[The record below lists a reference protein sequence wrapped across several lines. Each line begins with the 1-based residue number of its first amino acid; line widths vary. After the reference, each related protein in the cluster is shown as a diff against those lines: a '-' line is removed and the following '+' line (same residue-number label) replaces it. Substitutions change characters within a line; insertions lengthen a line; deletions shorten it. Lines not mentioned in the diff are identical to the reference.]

1 MHLYW
6 EKNKT
11 HHQNKN
17 GKYKT
22 LVVKSENVSKEVIHV
37 ALFCSP
43 SLLLPLAFYTDQHY
57 KIPITRFYHPIP
69 LIIQN

>member
-11 HHQNKN
+11 HHQNKK
-17 GKYKT
+17 GKYKK
-22 LVVKSENVSKEVIHV
+22 LSMKPENFSKEVIHTV
-37 ALFCSP
+37 FCS
-43 SLLLPLAFYTDQHY
+43 LLAFYTDQHY
-57 KIPITRFYHPIP
+57 KIPIARFYHPIP